1 MIYRLFSFK
10 RYTVW
15 GLFSTLKI
23 SELLWWQ
30 LLYEN
35 RLEKFHK
42 KNFLYHGKV
51 ISVSAFFSK
60 YGSESECWK
69 VEFGSSFKGRIRIF
83 NGVLSYETWMKKFT
97 RKNFFIMGRSDTYLY
112 LHFSSSSAPNQ
123 NVERSDSDFQ
133 RCPILWKQ
141 NILTIIWLI
150 HSLGCFATKLE
161 LLENYLN
168 SCQAYSR
175 YLYLYPSL
183 CLHLKKI
190 A

>member
-1 MIYRLFSFK
+1 M
-10 RYTVW
+10 
-15 GLFSTLKI
+15 LKGRI
-23 SELLWWQ
+23 RIL
-30 LLYEN
+30 
-35 RLEKFHK
+35 
-42 KNFLYHGKV
+42 
-51 ISVSAFFSK
+51 I
-60 YGSESECWK
+60 C
-69 VEFGSSFKGRIRIF
+69 KGRIRIF

-175 YLYLYPSL
+175 YLYVFPSL
-183 CLHLKKI
+183 CLYIFLNSEAVFMKPCVLPSVSPYVT
-190 A
+190 